1 MPLRVGT
8 NGAMLD
14 EMSATT
20 AFAAP
25 DSIAVSV
32 PSGLSRA
39 DVIERLAQAVRER
52 PYSKPDR
59 DSPGFFRL
67 GGTVTEERVALTARP
82 YVTPGLIAGYGAMTI
97 ELRGEV
103 VQTDD
108 GSEIRGTVSAPIK
121 WTTPAFLALALV
133 AWVAFG
139 VAGNGSTWPTWTFI
153 LVGGLVASVAWAWI
167 LRHNQRMALRNVGE
181 LTRMLGSIISDPA
194 APRKPSEARAG

>member
-1 MPLRVGT
+1 
-8 NGAMLD
+8 MLD
-14 EMSATT
+14 VMNAPTV
-20 AFAAP
+20 FAAP
-25 DSIAVSV
+25 DSMAVSV

-39 DVIERLAQAVRER
+39 DVIERLELAVRER

-67 GGTVTEERVALTARP
+67 GGTVTEGRVVLTARP
-82 YVTPGLIAGYGAMTI
+82 YVTLGLIAGYGAMTI

-121 WTTPAFLALALV
+121 WTTPAFLSLALV

-153 LVGGLVASVAWAWI
+153 VVGGLVVSVAWAWI
-167 LRHNQRMALRNVGE
+167 IRHNQRMALGNVGE
-181 LTRMLGSIISDPA
+181 LTRMLGSIISDTGT
-194 APRKPSEARAG
+194 PRKPSETVAG

>member
-1 MPLRVGT
+1 MPLRVRS

-14 EMSATT
+14 RMNAAT

-25 DSIAVSV
+25 DPMAVSV

-39 DVIERLAQAVRER
+39 DVIERLVQAVRER

-67 GGTVTEERVALTARP
+67 GGTVTAEHVALTARP

-97 ELRGEV
+97 ELRGKV

-133 AWVAFG
+133 AWVVFG

-153 LVGGLVASVAWAWI
+153 VVCGLVVSVAWAWI
-167 LRHNQRMALRNVGE
+167 IRHNQRMALRNVGE

-194 APRKPSEARAG
+194 APRRPSKTVAG